1 MQMNSRFSLAVHVL
15 CLLASASE
23 ERLTSEYI
31 ATSIG
36 TNAVVIRRL
45 LAKLRR
51 FGLVTS
57 KSAGGG
63 GWMLARPAADITLDQ
78 VRQAMAEGEAAKIH
92 KNSPHPACPVGKGVR
107 QTLIDLYHQAD
118 VALDRELAGISIAG
132 ILASV
137 LKQETALTSLVQ
149 SVS

>member
-1 MQMNSRFSLAVHVL
+1 MNSRFSLAVHVL
-15 CLLASASE
+15 CLLATTSE

-63 GWMLARPAADITLDQ
+63 GWMLAHPATDITLDR

-118 VALDRELAGISIAG
+118 VALDRELAGISVAG

-137 LKQETALTSLVQ
+137 LKQETALTSRAQ
-149 SVS
+149 PVS

>member
-1 MQMNSRFSLAVHVL
+1 MNSRFSLAVHVL
-15 CLLASASE
+15 CLLASVPE

-36 TNAVVIRRL
+36 TNAVVIRRM

-63 GWMLARPAADITLDQ
+63 GWMLAHLAAEITLDQ

-92 KNSPHPACPVGKGVR
+92 RNSPHPACPVGKEVR
-107 QTLIDLYHQAD
+107 RVLIDLYHQAD
-118 VALDRELAGISIAG
+118 VALDRELAGISVAG
-132 ILASV
+132 ILASI
-137 LKQETALTSLVQ
+137 LKQETAPTPLAQPIS
-149 SVS
+149 

>member
-1 MQMNSRFSLAVHVL
+1 MNSRFSLAVHIL
-15 CLLASASE
+15 CLLASVPE

-31 ATSIG
+31 ATNIG

-45 LAKLRR
+45 LANLRR

-63 GWMLARPAADITLDQ
+63 GWMLAHPATAITLDQ

-118 VALDRELAGISIAG
+118 IALDRELAGITVAG
-132 ILASV
+132 ILTSI
-137 LKQETALTSLVQ
+137 LNKETAQTRGE
-149 SVS
+149 